1 MIPCNA
7 PPSPAPARANNT
19 VSIPH
24 PDQRIMFRLRGYRFQ
39 DDPYIAT
46 VTAMSVIPPTAI
58 FLSTTLIVSFV
69 PRTDIRQ
76 NRKLTAPTAVTH
88 DHNRRCQRF
97 RSHAARSG
105 RPPSYPALPA

>member
-1 MIPCNA
+1 
-7 PPSPAPARANNT
+7 
-19 VSIPH
+19 
-24 PDQRIMFRLRGYRFQ
+24 MFRVRGYRFQ

-76 NRKLTAPTAVTH
+76 NRKLTAATAVTH
-88 DHNRRCQRF
+88 DHNGRCQGF
-97 RSHAARSG
+97 RSCAAIAGWPGYSDRRKFS
-105 RPPSYPALPA
+105 RFC